1 MNAKPK
7 TVLLFTIGIG
17 IVLLAAAACQDS
29 PAPEPGQELRT
40 RPNASVSG
48 TITSRERLALTP
60 GATLVVQLRDVSLQ
74 DTASI
79 LIAEQ
84 VIPNPGQVPIA
95 FKIEYNKDDLNPRNT
110 YSITA
115 RIRESDGRLAF
126 TNDTAYEVITR
137 GNPDKVDMVLVL
149 VEPPPDP
156 SNSGDKSGS
165 SKPSLVEVPV
175 PVVGATVP
183 QENSVSG
190 SVTYRERLALTPG
203 ATLVVQLRDV
213 SLQDTASILIAEQV
227 IPNPGQVPI
236 AFKIEYNKDDLN
248 PRNTYSIGARIMES
262 DGRLAFINDTAY
274 EVITRGNPDK
284 VDMVLV
290 LVEPPPDPSNSG
302 DKSGSSQTKW
312 VEVPVPIVGAKVL
325 QENSEYLL
333 LVTFHQSSREGCVRP
348 GGQELEVNGSD
359 IIFTVTLMQPPPTP
373 WAIPCAEELL
383 EVETIVPLG
392 ASFAP
397 GKTNRVKVNGRVTTA
412 FTLLEPDFPDS
423 FIALSPILRVAVVT
437 LKGAPLQYELRVV
450 SALPLGSRCSKFN
463 GYEVR
468 RADPTRIE
476 VDVTHHAVADPAIR
490 CTKDYPLV
498 ETSIPLGSDFEP
510 GLEYTVSVNSD
521 KTQTFL
527 AR

>member
-1 MNAKPK
+1 MNAKSK
-7 TVLLFTIGIG
+7 TALLSAIGIG
-17 IVLLAAAACQDS
+17 IVLLAAAGCQDS
-29 PAPEPGQELRT
+29 PSPEPGQELRT

-48 TITSRERLALTP
+48 SVTYRERLALTP
-60 GATLVVQLRDVSLQ
+60 GATLAVQLRDVSLQ
-74 DTASI
+74 DAASI

-84 VIPNPGQVPIA
+84 IIPNPGQVPIA
-95 FKIEYNKDDLNPRNT
+95 FKVEYNKDDLNPRNT

-126 TNDTAYEVITR
+126 TNATAYEVITR
-137 GNPDKVDMVLVL
+137 GNPNNVDMVLVL

-165 SKPSLVEVPV
+165 SRPS
-175 PVVGATVP
+175 
-183 QENSVSG
+183 
-190 SVTYRERLALTPG
+190 
-203 ATLVVQLRDV
+203 
-213 SLQDTASILIAEQV
+213 
-227 IPNPGQVPI
+227 
-236 AFKIEYNKDDLN
+236 
-248 PRNTYSIGARIMES
+248 
-262 DGRLAFINDTAY
+262 
-274 EVITRGNPDK
+274 
-284 VDMVLV
+284 
-290 LVEPPPDPSNSG
+290 
-302 DKSGSSQTKW
+302 W

-325 QENSEYLL
+325 QEHSEYLL
-333 LVTFHQSSREGCVRP
+333 LVTFHQSSIEGCVRP
-348 GGQELEVNGSD
+348 GGEELEVKGSD
-359 IIFTVTLMQPPPTP
+359 IIVTVTLMQPPPTP
-373 WAIPCAEELL
+373 WAIPCAEEVL

-397 GKTNRVKVNGRVTTA
+397 GKTYRVKVNSRVTTA
-412 FTLLEPDFPDS
+412 FTLLEPDFPHS
-423 FIALSPILRVAVVT
+423 FIALSPIQRVSVVT
-437 LKGAPLQYELRVV
+437 LKGASLQYELRVV

-468 RADPTRIE
+468 RANPTRIE
-476 VDVTHHAVADPAIR
+476 VDVTHHAVADRAIM

>member
-7 TVLLFTIGIG
+7 TALLSAIGIG
-17 IVLLAAAACQDS
+17 IVLLAAAGCQDS
-29 PAPEPGQELRT
+29 PSPEPGQELRT

-48 TITSRERLALTP
+48 SVTYRERLALTP
-60 GATLVVQLRDVSLQ
+60 GATLAVQLRDVSLQ

-95 FKIEYNKDDLNPRNT
+95 FKVEYNKDDLNPRNT

-137 GNPDKVDMVLVL
+137 GNPNNVDMVLVL

-165 SKPSLVEVPV
+165 SRP
-175 PVVGATVP
+175 
-183 QENSVSG
+183 
-190 SVTYRERLALTPG
+190 
-203 ATLVVQLRDV
+203 
-213 SLQDTASILIAEQV
+213 
-227 IPNPGQVPI
+227 
-236 AFKIEYNKDDLN
+236 
-248 PRNTYSIGARIMES
+248 
-262 DGRLAFINDTAY
+262 
-274 EVITRGNPDK
+274 
-284 VDMVLV
+284 
-290 LVEPPPDPSNSG
+290 
-302 DKSGSSQTKW
+302 KW

-333 LVTFHQSSREGCVRP
+333 LVTFHQSSIEGCVRP
-348 GGQELEVNGSD
+348 GGQELKMKGSD
-359 IIFTVTLMQPPPTP
+359 IIVTVTLMQPPPTP

-397 GKTNRVKVNGRVTTA
+397 GKTYRVKVNGRVTTA
-412 FTLLEPDFPDS
+412 FTLLGPDFPHS
-423 FIALSPILRVAVVT
+423 FIALSPIQRVSVVT

-476 VDVTHHAVADPAIR
+476 VDVTHHAVADRAIR